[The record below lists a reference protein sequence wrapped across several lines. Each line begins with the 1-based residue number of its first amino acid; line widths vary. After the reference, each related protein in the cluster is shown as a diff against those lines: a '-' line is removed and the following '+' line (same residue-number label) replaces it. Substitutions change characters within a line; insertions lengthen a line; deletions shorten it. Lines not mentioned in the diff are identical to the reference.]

1 MKLWHGHSPRVAL
14 AIVITQRQRVAAG
27 IQDGAVAGDGSK
39 STRAL
44 SQSQEA
50 SCASELAVS
59 LSRVWL
65 PQRNHLPE
73 VVARAFLVGLRV

>member
-44 SQSQEA
+44 RSSA
-50 SCASELAVS
+50 SYLRALGPCSLFSVASSS
-59 LSRVWL
+59 LRST
-65 PQRNHLPE
+65 
-73 VVARAFLVGLRV
+73 